1 MVRLTHFWQQMNE
14 EFGPIRSAALAE
26 DHVFSE
32 LGGRTVNGAL
42 EEGLDAKH
50 VWSVVCTAFEVPPER
65 R

>member
-1 MVRLTHFWQQMNE
+1 MDE
-14 EFGPIRSAALAE
+14 EFGPVRAAALVH

-42 EEGLDAKH
+42 EAGIDTKQ
-50 VWSVVCTAFEVPPER
+50 VWAVVCATFDVPEAR